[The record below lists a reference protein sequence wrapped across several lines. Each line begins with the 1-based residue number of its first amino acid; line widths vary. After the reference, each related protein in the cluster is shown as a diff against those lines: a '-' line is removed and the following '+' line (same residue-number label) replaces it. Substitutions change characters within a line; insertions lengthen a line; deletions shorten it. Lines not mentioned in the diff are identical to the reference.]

1 MDSPSL
7 PSRASKPPSVREPAN
22 MWASAT
28 LVIVAD
34 IRNKVIITGGS
45 KPAQINLEES
55 ADTSSSKK
63 KRTAMA
69 FLRDRAADICRARL
83 GTRFAD
89 IINQCSRQ
97 FSEEAHKK
105 NPFDNKYLISTDDT
119 TTPGEIEDIYKSVL
133 NWPKCTVHSRSHQ
146 AFVYSWAFD
155 GLSLEAKPPCI
166 RCIYLYSSWI
176 LATKPET
183 VCEKRRALKQLRG
196 HQMIYHNDNSP
207 PCGYCAETTAAAQL
221 FALDH
226 GPIVC
231 SG

>member
-1 MDSPSL
+1 
-7 PSRASKPPSVREPAN
+7 

-28 LVIVAD
+28 LAIVAD

-55 ADTSSSKK
+55 TDTSSSKK

-69 FLRDRAADICRARL
+69 FLADICRARL

-89 IINQCSRQ
+89 IINQCSLQ

-155 GLSLEAKPPCI
+155 GLSLEAKPPFI
-166 RCIYLYSSWI
+166 RCIYLYFSWI
-176 LATKPET
+176 FATKPET
-183 VCEKRRALKQLRG
+183 VCEKRRALKQL
-196 HQMIYHNDNSP
+196 
-207 PCGYCAETTAAAQL
+207 
-221 FALDH
+221 
-226 GPIVC
+226 
-231 SG
+231 

>member
-1 MDSPSL
+1 
-7 PSRASKPPSVREPAN
+7 

-34 IRNKVIITGGS
+34 IKNKVIITGGT
-45 KPAQINLEES
+45 KPAQIKLKES
-55 ADTSSSKK
+55 ADASSSKK
-63 KRTAMA
+63 KRTTMA
-69 FLRDRAADICRARL
+69 FLRDRAADICQACL
-83 GTRFAD
+83 GPRFAD

-105 NPFDNKYLISTDDT
+105 TFDNKYLISTDDT
-119 TTPGEIEDIYKSVL
+119 TTPGEIEDIYNSVL
-133 NWPKCTVHSRSHQ
+133 NLPKCNVHSRSHQ

-166 RCIYLYSSWI
+166 RCTYLYSSWT
-176 LATKPET
+176 LANKPET
-183 VCEKRRALKQLRG
+183 VFEKRRALKQLRA
-196 HQMIYHNDNSP
+196 HQMIYYNDKSP

-221 FALDH
+221 FALDK

>member
-1 MDSPSL
+1 
-7 PSRASKPPSVREPAN
+7 
-22 MWASAT
+22 MWASST

-34 IRNKVIITGGS
+34 IKNKVIITGGT

-55 ADTSSSKK
+55 ADTSSSKP

-83 GTRFAD
+83 GPRFANV
-89 IINQCSRQ
+89 INQCSRQ
-97 FSEEAHKK
+97 FSEEAQKK
-105 NPFDNKYLISTDDT
+105 NQFDSKYLISMDDT

-155 GLSLEAKPPCI
+155 GLSLEEKPPCI
-166 RCIYLYSSWI
+166 RCTYLYSAWT
-176 LATKPET
+176 LAKKPET
-183 VCEKRRALKQLRG
+183 VFEKRRALKQLRG
-196 HQMIYHNDNSP
+196 RQIIYHNDKSP

-226 GPIVC
+226 RPIVC